1 MKINIPPQAA
11 GTVRALSQIGYSPET
26 AICDLLDNSIQAG
39 ASSIDLFI
47 NLEENWITIRD
58 NGSGMKDQ
66 QIIDAFTYG
75 KKTDGSKSL
84 GKFGMGL
91 KTASTSLGGKVSVF
105 SATTIEG
112 DTIEFSGTFV
122 LDIGSIE
129 RENKWEIE
137 RVETDPDHKKRFIKR
152 HNQIAPPEGSNCTGT
167 MLRIEKL
174 NNLLGKE
181 YQDKTAKP
189 FEKATKDFVAGLR
202 KHLGKTYF
210 HFLKDGIKIAVDGKF
225 VEGTNLLDGGELLW
239 ETSYSLPGVKHEED
253 LPVRI
258 YRTTE
263 DTGIFIFR
271 ERRLIE
277 AGKTGF
283 GIKKDS
289 NIAVVFEFTENLD
302 NILEVDLQKSKIERL
317 KLDADIIETIERKIK
332 EITKEAKAQ
341 TPEPQGSSTNDAD
354 ATNVTSP
361 ETGNEQPK
369 MEDPEEE
376 MEESRAGDTWTEEQ
390 DEELDTSVEPDASID
405 PQSVE
410 VTNLEESPESPES
423 PESVAPSTDASV
435 PSLREVCQTLLDS
448 CPESKLPEIETFLKS
463 LQ

>member
-11 GTVRALSQIGYSPET
+11 GTVRALAQIGYSPET
-26 AICDLLDNSIQAG
+26 AICDILDNSIQAG
-39 ASSIDLFI
+39 ASCIDIFI

-58 NGSGMKDQ
+58 NGVGMTDQ

-75 KKTDGSKSL
+75 KKTEGSKSL

-91 KTASTSLGGKVSVF
+91 KTASTSLGGKISIF
-105 SATTIEG
+105 SATTADEHA
-112 DTIEFSGTFV
+112 TEFSGTFV

-137 RVETDPDHKKRFIKR
+137 RVETEPDHKKRFIKR
-152 HNQIAPPEGSNCTGT
+152 HNQVAPPEGSNCTGT
-167 MLRIEKL
+167 MIRIERL

-189 FEKATKDFVAGLR
+189 FEKATKDFVTSLR

-210 HFLKDGIKIAVDGKF
+210 HFLSAGTKIAVDGRF
-225 VEGTNLLDGGELLW
+225 VEGTNFLEGGELLW
-239 ETSYSLPGVKHEED
+239 EASYTLPGVKHEED
-253 LPVRI
+253 LPVRV
-258 YRTTE
+258 YRTAE

-289 NIAVVFEFTENLD
+289 NITVLFEFSENLD

-332 EITKEAKAQ
+332 EITKDAKAAGPTPNPENPSISAGQ
-341 TPEPQGSSTNDAD
+341 TEKPA
-354 ATNVTSP
+354 P
-361 ETGNEQPK
+361 ETGNSGNGESSGGTPESGREEPPEQ
-369 MEDPEEE
+369 EDGLGASETEPTTGEPVGAASPRGEGISPPAE
-376 MEESRAGDTWTEEQ
+376 HNPTPNLRETCRAL
-390 DEELDTSVEPDASID
+390 LDNCPDA
-405 PQSVE
+405 
-410 VTNLEESPESPES
+410 
-423 PESVAPSTDASV
+423 
-435 PSLREVCQTLLDS
+435 
-448 CPESKLPEIETFLKS
+448 KLPEVETFLKS
-463 LQ
+463 L